1 MSFQNYRIV
10 NQIKHHMKK
19 LLIVTLAI
27 LSIGFSSCS
36 SLAVS
41 LVQVPYD
48 KGQVGVVRYINTP
61 FGSMNAKRRAL
72 AMDKMRSVCPFA
84 QLVREYQ
91 STESAGT
98 GSSSTTY
105 RKGTEYNPSGSFQTS
120 YQQNKVNYVIIEF
133 KCP

>member
-1 MSFQNYRIV
+1 
-10 NQIKHHMKK
+10 MKK
-19 LLIVTLAI
+19 SLFFTLAI

-48 KGQVGVVRYINTP
+48 NGQVGIVRYVNTW

-72 AMDKMRSVCPFA
+72 AIEKMRSVCPNA

-91 STESAGT
+91 TTEYAGT

-120 YQQNKVNYVIIEF
+120 SQQNMVNYVIIEF
-133 KCP
+133 RCQ